1 MKHFLT
7 LLLCLVA
14 SLTAGAVP
22 TTPTFSTE
30 DGEATWYYIRFKSNY
45 NCYLTDCGVGNNVQ
59 VMGFDLA
66 RADDQQWK
74 VVGESTTSFTLVNK
88 AGHKL
93 YYNSSTLRYVTSD
106 TEAITYAMDQYP
118 NYWELYRTEVGSDGM
133 RFGISGNNC
142 FHGAVLTE
150 KNKNNDLNKFIF
162 VPVANAL
169 ADYTTFQSKLPLL
182 SDVEEPVWYYLSLTN
197 SATHYLVDAG
207 ESNKVA
213 LNSTVTYNDKARQW
227 QLVPVDNEG
236 GFALRSRL
244 GH

>member
-88 AGHKL
+88 AGIIRKTMGLGFSKRWVSFHKTTRIFFEGF
-93 YYNSSTLRYVTSD
+93 SHPSFFCS
-106 TEAITYAMDQYP
+106 
-118 NYWELYRTEVGSDGM
+118 EL
-133 RFGISGNNC
+133 
-142 FHGAVLTE
+142 
-150 KNKNNDLNKFIF
+150 
-162 VPVANAL
+162 
-169 ADYTTFQSKLPLL
+169 
-182 SDVEEPVWYYLSLTN
+182 
-197 SATHYLVDAG
+197 
-207 ESNKVA
+207 
-213 LNSTVTYNDKARQW
+213 
-227 QLVPVDNEG
+227 
-236 GFALRSRL
+236 
-244 GH
+244 